1 MPSRRDL
8 LGLAGALG
16 AALALGG
23 RGARAD
29 EDLVGTVNYDT
40 IRARGVLR
48 IPYYEDFAPYSTT
61 TADGPAGIDIDI
73 AREVAGRIGLRPR
86 FYALVAG
93 EKVDDDLRNGIWR
106 GNLIDRS
113 VGDLMFHIPYDR
125 QIQINN
131 DQVVLFA
138 PYFEEG
144 FAIAYSEQAMPGG
157 FDPEADGDKR
167 IGVEID
173 TLPDFYLTSAN
184 NGALRAAAVHFAKPV
199 EALAALRDGAVD
211 AVILQAAQVEA
222 FAPRLAPQAI
232 VRPFVMGGLFHSRW
246 TVGCAIRES
255 CRPLVYEVGDALAA
269 MAADGSMAAIF
280 AKAGVTWLAP
290 AR

>member
-1 MPSRRDL
+1 MLSRRDL
-8 LGLAGALG
+8 LGLAGVG
-16 AALALGG
+16 TALALGG

-29 EDLVGTVNYDT
+29 EDLIGTVNYDT

-48 IPYYEDFAPYSTT
+48 IPYYEDFAPYSMT

-73 AREVAGRIGLRPR
+73 AREVAGRIGLKPR
-86 FYALVAG
+86 FFALVAG

-131 DQVVLFA
+131 DLTVLFA

-144 FAIAYSEQAMPGG
+144 FAIAYNEQAMPGG
-157 FDPEADGDKR
+157 FDPEADSDKR

-184 NGALRAAAVHFAKPV
+184 SGALRASAVHFAKPV

-222 FAPRLAPQAI
+222 FAPRLAPQAT
-232 VRPFVMGGLFHSRW
+232 VRPFIMGGLFRSRW
-246 TVGCAIRES
+246 TVGCAIRET

-269 MAADGSMAAIF
+269 MAADGRMAAIF
-280 AKAGVTWLAP
+280 AMAGVTYMAP
-290 AR
+290 VR